1 MRAVIAVATLLVL
14 IWAVTPSTPPL
25 VATPVVAEG
34 IREQRQ
40 DEHTF
45 ALRWRPVADMP
56 PTVVKEVH
64 HLVLVASDEV
74 VSAVSGV
81 AESPQQGNA
90 ATSRHRTRRVSLRT
104 DVCARHGMRKVTVGK
119 RWRCRR

>member
-45 ALRWRPVADMP
+45 ALRWRPVVDMP
-56 PTVVKEVH
+56 PTVETRH
-64 HLVLVASDEV
+64 EPLLLVSHDPVGAARTDERQTVGATAS
-74 VSAVSGV
+74 AR
-81 AESPQQGNA
+81 PRQY
-90 ATSRHRTRRVSLRT
+90 RRVSLRA
-104 DVCARHGMRKVTVGK
+104 DVCARHGQRKVMVGK
-119 RWRCRR
+119 YRWRCRR